1 MLDTPLLLSRIL
13 DHAATRHAAAE
24 VIGFDATLR
33 PQPTRFDVA
42 AGRAA
47 ATAHALAGL
56 GVGDGDVVGV
66 LTGNRTEA
74 VEALFAV
81 PSMGAV
87 ALPLNYLQPLEH
99 IVTALRTHEVSVL
112 VVDPA
117 LATIAADAVAGVE
130 DGDGDLAHLVVMDS
144 WTPGEL
150 DELPVDVHPLESLLD
165 GVPTTYPWPR
175 LDENSAAL
183 ISYTSGTTGSARAVA
198 YTHRSVWLHSMQMCT
213 AESAAL
219 SSADT
224 VLTTIPIYHVMSWGL
239 PFAAMMAGSTLILA
253 RPPAT
258 DSVPNG
264 AALAGS
270 LRTHRPSKLATTP
283 AALQLLLGH
292 LETNPQQLGH
302 LREVLVGGSTMSPAL
317 FDAFV
322 ERHGVTITQ
331 AYGLTESSPLAAFAR
346 ADPHSSATRR
356 RAQMLGQGRF
366 PAGVEARIVDGD
378 RVLPEDGWSVGELQ
392 LRGPWVTA
400 RYLGDPDDEAG
411 RFDDGWLRTGDMATL
426 SSKGFLDVVDRV
438 DDIIGS
444 GGEWISSVELG
455 NAVLLDTR
463 VADAAVVGVPDERWG
478 HRPLVL
484 VRLKPGTPA
493 TARSLWEAL
502 AGAVELWK
510 RPDHWAFVDQIPKTS
525 VGKYDK
531 RLIRARH
538 AAGEYRVTTIA
549 PGR

>member
-13 DHAATRHAAAE
+13 DHAATRHSATE
-24 VIGFDATLR
+24 VTGFDSSLR
-33 PQPTRFDVA
+33 PLPTRFDVL

-47 ATAHALAGL
+47 ATAHVLDGL
-56 GVGDGDVVGV
+56 GVGRGEVVGV
-66 LTGNRTEA
+66 LSGNRTEA
-74 VEALFAV
+74 VESLFAI

-87 ALPLNYLQPLEH
+87 ALPLNFLQPRDHL
-99 IVTALRTHEVSVL
+99 ITALRTHGVTVL
-112 VVDPA
+112 VLDPA
-117 LATIAADAVAGVE
+117 LTEIAVDVVPELADLEHV
-130 DGDGDLAHLVVMDS
+130 VVMDS
-144 WTPGEL
+144 WPPDGLGEL
-150 DELPVDVHPLESLLD
+150 PIEVHTLESLLD
-165 GVPTTYPWPR
+165 GHATSYPWPR
-175 LDENSAAL
+175 LDETTAAL
-183 ISYTSGTTGSARAVA
+183 IAYTSGTTRSARAVA

-224 VLTTIPIYHVMSWGL
+224 LLATIPIYHVMAWGL
-239 PFAAMMAGSTLILA
+239 PFAALMAGATLILA

-258 DSVPNG
+258 DSLPNG
-264 AALAGS
+264 AALAGL

-292 LETNPQQLGH
+292 LEAHPQQLGH

-322 ERHGVTITQ
+322 ERHGVTIMQ
-331 AYGLTESSPLAAFAR
+331 AYGLTESSPLAAVAR
-346 ADPHSSATRR
+346 ADRHSSATRR

-366 PAGVEARIVDGD
+366 PAGVEARLVDGD
-378 RVLPEDGWSVGELQ
+378 RILPEDGWSVGELQ

-400 RYLGDPDDEAG
+400 RYIGDPDDEDG
-411 RFDDGWLRTGDMATL
+411 RFDGDWLGTGDMATI
-426 SSKGFLDVVDRV
+426 SPKGYLDVVDRV

-455 NAVLLDTR
+455 NAVLRDDR

-484 VRLKPGTPA
+484 VRLKPGVQA

-502 AGAVELWK
+502 EGTVELWK
-510 RPDHWAFVDQIPKTS
+510 RPDHWAFVDQIPETS